1 MTTHSRLLSAL
12 CTALLSSVT
21 ALLLNGTVLG
31 QSRTPDVPLTP
42 LAEAQAA
49 LEKRDWTSAEALLT
63 PLLKVE
69 PKNPFAYFE
78 MAQLYENTN
87 RVQAAK
93 NIYQAI
99 AVIPEAEKSNYV
111 VIAIKDN
118 KKYMVLLPNL
128 AQERLDALNN
138 AAPAVVASPSVN
150 LAARS
155 VVPTVAAP
163 TTMPPSV
170 SSSAVENAP
179 SVMGMRQWLA
189 AWQSKQLDAY
199 FASYVP
205 GYKGDTATSDAWQK
219 ARAQRINTK
228 TKISINA
235 YDVAMMPLDA
245 QQVQLDFTQ
254 AYVSNSF
261 VDITRKTLVM
271 INNNGRWLIKKE
283 TTK

>member
-1 MTTHSRLLSAL
+1 MTTHSRLLQAL
-12 CTALLSSVT
+12 CTTLISSVT
-21 ALLLNGTVLG
+21 ALLLNSTALG

-42 LAEAQAA
+42 LGEAQAA
-49 LEKRDWTSAEALLT
+49 LERRDWASAETLLN

-87 RVQAAK
+87 RMQAAK

-99 AVIPEAEKSNYV
+99 AAIPEAEKSNFV

-128 AQERLDALNN
+128 AQERLDALNRAAPTATAAAAAPVAAAPTATAN
-138 AAPAVVASPSVN
+138 PVSTPSSVESAPAVMA
-150 LAARS
+150 
-155 VVPTVAAP
+155 
-163 TTMPPSV
+163 
-170 SSSAVENAP
+170 
-179 SVMGMRQWLA
+179 MRQWLS
-189 AWQSKQLDAY
+189 AWQSKQLAAY
-199 FASYVP
+199 FASYVS
-205 GYKGDTATSDAWQK
+205 GFKGDTATSGAWQK

-228 TKISINA
+228 SKISINA
-235 YDVAMMPLDA
+235 YDIALTPLDA

-271 INNNGRWLIKKE
+271 INSNGRWLITKE

>member
-1 MTTHSRLLSAL
+1 MTTHSRLLRAL
-12 CTALLSSVT
+12 CTTLLSSVT

-31 QSRTPDVPLTP
+31 QSRVPDVPLTP

-49 LEKRDWTSAEALLT
+49 LERRDWASAEALLT

-99 AVIPEAEKSNYV
+99 AIIPESEKSNYV

-128 AQERLDALNN
+128 AQERLDALNH
-138 AAPAVVASPSVN
+138 AAPIAAAN
-150 LAARS
+150 LVARS
-155 VVPTVAAP
+155 VVSTATAPAAAP
-163 TTMPPSV
+163 SPV
-170 SSSAVENAP
+170 SSTSAVENAP
-179 SVMGMRQWLA
+179 PVMGMRQWLA
-189 AWQSKQLDAY
+189 AWQSKQIDAY
-199 FASYVP
+199 FASYAP
-205 GYKGDTATSDAWQK
+205 GYKGDATTPDAWQK

-228 TKISINA
+228 TKIAINA
-235 YDVAMMPLDA
+235 YDIAITPLDV
-245 QQVQLDFTQ
+245 QQVKLDFTQ

-261 VDITRKTLVM
+261 VDITHKTLIM
-271 INNNGRWLIKKE
+271 TNSNGRWLITKE

>member
-1 MTTHSRLLSAL
+1 MTTHSRLLQAL
-12 CTALLSSVT
+12 CTTLISSVT
-21 ALLLNGTVLG
+21 ALLLNSTALG

-42 LAEAQAA
+42 LGEAQAA
-49 LEKRDWTSAEALLT
+49 LERRDWASAETLLN

-87 RVQAAK
+87 RMQAAK

-99 AVIPEAEKSNYV
+99 AAIPEAEKSNFV

-128 AQERLDALNN
+128 AQERLDALNRAAPTATAAAAAPVAAAPTATAN
-138 AAPAVVASPSVN
+138 PVSTPSSVESAPAVMA
-150 LAARS
+150 
-155 VVPTVAAP
+155 
-163 TTMPPSV
+163 
-170 SSSAVENAP
+170 
-179 SVMGMRQWLA
+179 MRQWQA
-189 AWQSKQLDAY
+189 AWQSKQLAAY
-199 FASYVP
+199 FASYVS
-205 GYKGDTATSDAWQK
+205 GFKGDTATSGAWQK

-228 TKISINA
+228 SKISINA
-235 YDVAMMPLDA
+235 YDIALTPLDA

-271 INNNGRWLIKKE
+271 INSNGRWLITKE